1 MFHVKP
7 AFALYN
13 SHVNNTEVNDSGVHA
28 EPSSEQSNA
37 IASPFS
43 AADVEAILRE
53 EGWLSESTTAE
64 IEQWMRDAAES
75 LGLQVALHPTGEEKP
90 RLRELLALI
99 FSYDAARML
108 ELKDNQAVMAR
119 EEARDVIRELAS
131 RVLAGGEI
139 DSERLREIIAELK
152 AIFGS
157 GGRKIFYLLRLALAG
172 RTGEGELDR
181 VILLLDRA
189 AQLSFSIPV
198 KSARARMLEFCATL
212 R

>member
-1 MFHVKP
+1 
-7 AFALYN
+7 
-13 SHVNNTEVNDSGVHA
+13 VHA
-28 EPSSEQSNA
+28 EPSSERTGA
-37 IASPFS
+37 IVSPFS

-53 EGWLSESTTAE
+53 EGWLSEFAAAE
-64 IEQWMRDAAES
+64 TEQWMRDAAES
-75 LGLQVALHPTGEEKP
+75 LGLQVALHSVGQEK
-90 RLRELLALI
+90 RSLRELLALI
-99 FSYDAARML
+99 FSYDAAKML

-119 EEARDVIRELAS
+119 EGARDVIRELAS

-157 GGRKIFYLLRLALAG
+157 GGRKIFYPLRMALAG

-189 AQLSFSIPV
+189 AQLPFSILV
-198 KSARARMLEFCATL
+198 KSARARMLEFCAAL

>member
-1 MFHVKP
+1 MKP
-7 AFALYN
+7 ALALYN
-13 SHVNNTEVNDSGVHA
+13 SHVNDSNVSDSDVNA
-28 EPSSEQSNA
+28 APSSEPGSA
-37 IASPFS
+37 IVSPFS

-53 EGWLSESTTAE
+53 EGWLSESMPAE

-75 LGLQVALHPTGEEKP
+75 LGLQVALHPAQEQKP

-99 FSYDAARML
+99 LSYDAAKML

-119 EEARDVIRELAS
+119 EGARDVIRELAS

-139 DSERLREIIAELK
+139 DSERLREIIAGLK
-152 AIFGS
+152 EIFGS
-157 GGRKIFYLLRLALAG
+157 GGRKIFYPLRMALAG

-181 VILLLDRA
+181 VILLLDKA
-189 AQLSFSIPV
+189 AKLPFSHPV
-198 KSARARMLEFCATL
+198 KSARERMLEFCAAL

>member
-1 MFHVKP
+1 
-7 AFALYN
+7 
-13 SHVNNTEVNDSGVHA
+13 VNA
-28 EPSSEQSNA
+28 EPSSEPSSA
-37 IASPFS
+37 IVSPFS

-53 EGWLSESTTAE
+53 EGWLSEFAAAE
-64 IEQWMRDAAES
+64 TEQWMRDAAES
-75 LGLQVALHPTGEEKP
+75 LGLQVALHSVGQEK
-90 RLRELLALI
+90 RSLRELLALI
-99 FSYDAARML
+99 FSYDAAKML

-119 EEARDVIRELAS
+119 EGARDVIRELAS

-157 GGRKIFYLLRLALAG
+157 GGRKIFYPLRMALAG

-189 AQLSFSIPV
+189 AQLPFSILV
-198 KSARARMLEFCATL
+198 KSARARMLEFCAAL